1 MTGVFLPYHQH
12 TIKGKTNDMYYAFD
26 HKLTAKSVMKERLVW
41 ILYMGIIFF
50 SLYGVANHYAGLSAP
65 HPSLNFDWE
74 DKIPFIPE
82 FIIPYMSSD
91 VMFICAF
98 LLPYTRLE
106 LRVLAARVLFMI
118 IVAVVLFT
126 LFPFQFAFEKPASN
140 ESFSFLF
147 GVLQADLPFNQAP
160 SLHISFAIVLWYS
173 MRNHLNIW
181 WVKILVATWIWL
193 IVLSTLFVFQHHFI
207 DLPAGAA
214 LGFLTLYV
222 INVKKDSILTRS
234 FTTPRSLKMGL
245 YYLIASAVFLI
256 LSVNVA
262 SFSWLLFWL
271 FLSLFSVSVIYAFG
285 LNTLLAGKEAK
296 ASWWQWLL
304 FAPYFTGNYLSWQ
317 YYKRKLPLMQALK
330 DNVYLGRYPSA
341 KEYSVLEEQGIC
353 LALNLATEQQV
364 QKKGLEQIRLPFLDQ
379 TIQSPE
385 SLHEGVQHIES
396 HKKDGVYVH
405 CTLGLSRSVLLTSA
419 WLVFN
424 GYSLEEAQDEIAKIR
439 PNAVKSPYMQIT
451 LEIYQKYLNELNAI

>member
-1 MTGVFLPYHQH
+1 
-12 TIKGKTNDMYYAFD
+12 MYYAFD
-26 HKLTAKSVMKERLVW
+26 HELTAKSVMKERLVW
-41 ILYMGIIFF
+41 MLYIGIIFF
-50 SLYGVANHYAGLSAP
+50 LLYGVANHYAGLTAP

-82 FIIPYMSSD
+82 FIVPYMSSD
-91 VMFICAF
+91 IMFICAF

-118 IVAVVLFT
+118 IVAIVLFS
-126 LFPFQFAFEKPASN
+126 LFPFQFAFEKPAST

-147 GVLQADLPFNQAP
+147 GVLQADLPYNQAP

-173 MRNHLNIW
+173 MRNHLSIW
-181 WVKILVATWIWL
+181 WLKIFVAMWIWL
-193 IVLSTLFVFQHHFI
+193 IVLSTLFVFQHHI
-207 DLPAGAA
+207 LDLPTGAA
-214 LGFLTLYV
+214 LGFFTLYF
-222 INVKKDSILTRS
+222 INAEKDSILTRS

-256 LSVNVA
+256 LSVNID
-262 SFSWLLFWL
+262 SFSWLAFWL

-285 LNTLLAGKEAK
+285 LNVLLAGKDAK

-304 FAPYFTGNYLSWQ
+304 FSPYFVGNYLSWQ

-341 KEYSVLEEQGIC
+341 KEYSVLEEKGIC
-353 LALNLATEQQV
+353 LVLNLATEQQV
-364 QKKGLEQIRLPFLDQ
+364 QKKGLAQIRLPFLDQ

-385 SLHEGVQHIES
+385 SLHEGVQYIEA
-396 HKKDGVYVH
+396 HKNDGVYVH
-405 CTLGLSRSVLLTSA
+405 CTLGLSRSVLLASA
-419 WLVFN
+419 WLLFN
-424 GYSLEEAQDEIAKIR
+424 GYSLEEAQEEIGKIR

-451 LEIYQKYLNELNAI
+451 LEIYQKYLNGLDTA